1 MKYFLSAILFL
12 TLIFPSFAGE
22 RLGFAQLNAGTE
34 SGRPL
39 ELSIWYPAAEGNAQE
54 IGGNAVFKGA
64 EALPDA
70 AVKEGQFPLV
80 ILSHGGLRSAQNSG
94 AWLAAALA
102 QSGFIVAEINAPR
115 PANAGAGVNEIW
127 QRANDFSIA
136 LDGLLSDEKWAASID
151 RKAIA
156 AAGYA
161 LGGTASLAVAGASF
175 DVERFMRACD
185 TQDGPDCGWYAAQ
198 NVSLDSVDQDQ
209 LAKSRFD
216 ARFSSAIAIAPE
228 YMDVFVQD
236 TVTGET
242 PKLVLHLGEDGGA
255 DQGSDGLTSQKTVL
269 DEATLFDGF
278 ALCTAAGPKILEEDG
293 GNSAICGQSQD
304 MRMKAHAAIAD
315 AINMFLS
322 DHKPAK

>member
-12 TLIFPSFAGE
+12 TLIFPTFAGE
-22 RLGFAQLNAGTE
+22 QPGFAQLKTAAEG
-34 SGRPL
+34 GRPL

-64 EALPDA
+64 EGSQDA
-70 AVKEGQFPLV
+70 AVKDGQFPLV

-102 QSGFIVAEINAPR
+102 QSGFIVAEINGPR

-127 QRANDFSIA
+127 QRANDFSVA
-136 LDGLLSDEKWAASID
+136 LDGLLNDEKWAASID
-151 RKAIA
+151 RKAIEA
-156 AAGYA
+156 VGYA

-175 DVERFMRACD
+175 DVERFLRACD
-185 TQDGPDCGWYAAQ
+185 TQSGPDCGWYAAQ
-198 NVSLDSVDQDQ
+198 NVTLDRVDQAQ

-216 ARFSSAIAIAPE
+216 ARFSSAIAIVPE
-228 YMDVFVQD
+228 YMDVFAQD

-255 DQGSDGLTSQKTVL
+255 DQGSDGLTTQETVV
-269 DEATLFDGF
+269 DEASIFDGF

-293 GNSAICGQSQD
+293 GNSAICGQSQER
-304 MRMKAHAAIAD
+304 RMKAHAAIAD
-315 AINMFLS
+315 SINMFLS
-322 DHKPAK
+322 GHK